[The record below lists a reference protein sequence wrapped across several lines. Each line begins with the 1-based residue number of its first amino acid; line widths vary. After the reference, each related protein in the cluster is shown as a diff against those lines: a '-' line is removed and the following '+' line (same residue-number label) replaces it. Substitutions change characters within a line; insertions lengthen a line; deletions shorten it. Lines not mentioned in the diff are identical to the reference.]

1 MYKHEKDQTMPFAW
15 AVGFENTFIP
25 QSRPGLRPLEEYEL
39 MQHYT
44 QWRED
49 LRRAA
54 HLGVR
59 KVRWGV
65 PWYLVEA
72 RQGEYDW
79 HWVDEVLN
87 FMVGELKIDPIIDLI
102 HYGTPLWMENSFID
116 ERYVASVTAF
126 EAAFATRYRH
136 LVTYYTPL
144 NEPTVNAEFCGR
156 NGQWPP
162 YLTGENGYVQ
172 VLLQLARGMQ
182 ASMHAIRRI
191 DSKAVFVAVEAMHHY
206 RPLDKAAVNDAYHAF
221 LGDMLGFDL
230 VQGKV
235 DGSHP
240 HYSKLVDN
248 GATPFELDQLLRAPA
263 SFDIFGLNFYPWS
276 AFHVSQVDGETKIV
290 PAYPDG
296 RMLADII
303 RDCYEHTALPIFIAE
318 TSAANYRRQS
328 WMIETTDAVKSSI
341 AAGIPV
347 VGYTWFPVFSMIA
360 WDYRT
365 SLEPVEKHLLH
376 LGLWDVALE
385 GETMVRHET
394 PLVEQFQQLVLN
406 SVQPPLSFC
415 QRLYKAWRKFFPV

>member
-1 MYKHEKDQTMPFAW
+1 MYKHGNKPVPFAW
-15 AVGFENTFIP
+15 AVGFENTFVP
-25 QSRPGLRPLEEYEL
+25 QSRLGLRPLEEYEL
-39 MQHYT
+39 MQHYS

-54 HLGVR
+54 ELGVR
-59 KVRWGV
+59 VVRWGV

-79 HWVDEVLN
+79 RWVDEVLQY
-87 FMVGELKIDPIIDLI
+87 MICELKIDPIIDLI
-102 HYGTPLWMENSFID
+102 HYGTPLWMENSFVD
-116 ERYVASVTAF
+116 ERYVESVTAF

-162 YLTGENGYVQ
+162 YLTGESGYVQ

-182 ASMHAIRRI
+182 ASMRAIATN
-191 DSKAVFVAVEAMHHY
+191 DAKAVFVAVEAMHHY
-206 RPLDKAAVNDAYHAF
+206 RPLSQADESNAEKAF
-221 LGDMLGFDL
+221 LADLLCFDL

-235 DGSHP
+235 STEHLL
-240 HYSKLVDN
+240 YQWLLDN
-248 GATPFELDQLLRAPA
+248 GATAEELKQLRQRPA
-263 SFDIFGLNFYPWS
+263 YFHIFGLNFYPWA
-276 AFHVSQVDGETKIV
+276 AFHVSHQGDQSRIE
-290 PAYPDG
+290 PAYADG

-303 RDCYEHTALPIFIAE
+303 RDCHKHSGLPIFISE
-318 TSAANYRRQS
+318 TSAADYRRSS
-328 WMIETTDAVKSSI
+328 WMTETTDAVKSSM

-347 VGYTWFPVFSMIA
+347 VGYTWFPAFSMIA

-365 SLEPVEKHLLH
+365 TLEPVEKHLLH

-385 GETMVRHET
+385 GVTMERHET
-394 PLVEQFQQLVLN
+394 PLVAQYRHLVEHAIPSLT
-406 SVQPPLSFC
+406 FW
-415 QRLYKAWRKFFPV
+415 QRLTGLWKSFWR